1 MIQCIQCIT
10 NREGVK
16 NMQKKVVH
24 TRVSGELYD
33 ELSKNAKKRRVTIS
47 NLIRNIVEDSLD
59 LSGEVLGLVDEKI
72 RSKLNREDEILGYQQ
87 ITLSK
92 DTICDFCTKEIAKGS
107 EINIAFLDKSAKKLL
122 VCSECKKKQESEE

>member
-1 MIQCIQCIT
+1 M
-10 NREGVK
+10 EGGV

-33 ELSKNAKKRRVTIS
+33 ELTKKAKKRRVTIS

-59 LSGEVLGLVDEKI
+59 LSGEVFGLVDEKI
-72 RSKLNREDEILGYQQ
+72 RSKLNREEAILGYQQ

-92 DTICDFCTKEIAKGS
+92 DTICDFCANDIAKGS
-107 EINIAFLDKSAKKLL
+107 ETNIAFLENSAKKLT
-122 VCSECKKKQESEE
+122 VCNECKKKQEAEE